1 MLIDARTVPD
11 GTRIE
16 CDIAILGAGAA
27 GLTIAR
33 QFIGSGRNLCLV
45 ESGGL
50 ELDPATQ
57 ALYEG
62 DNVGLPYFPLD
73 VCRLRQFGGTT
84 NHWGGVCL
92 PFKREDF
99 EQHSWLPHSGWPI
112 DLDDMQPYIERAAA
126 FLDLPEAGWNIDHW
140 ERMNGEHALSFDNA
154 KLRSQV
160 LLVKPVRIGQV
171 LRQEFEQAREI
182 HAYLNANVV
191 EIETNGAASHV
202 TGMRVQT
209 LAGNRLTVVGS
220 LLVLALGG
228 IENPRLLLLS
238 HRVQSE
244 GLGNGHDLV
253 GRFFMEHAMFRGGI
267 IQPTSPGVDINFYR
281 KVRFDNGEYA
291 ITSNWMLSPEVC
303 QAEGIAPVLIDIF
316 PIYDPAY
323 ESAGVEALRHLRTAL
338 FKRQLPDDLTADIG
352 NLLGD
357 FGVVAE
363 LAFDRVR
370 YGQPPVERIDVRP
383 LIISTPNPDSRV
395 LLGDRTDA
403 LGLRRVKLD
412 WRLTELDKRSARRGL
427 EIAATEVGRLEV
439 GRMKITL
446 NDDDTTWPDD
456 IEGAYHHLGTT
467 RMHDDPR
474 HGIVDRDCR
483 VHGIDNLYIA
493 GSSVFPTAGTGSP
506 TLMIIALALRLADH
520 LKGLAA

>member
-11 GTRIE
+11 GRRIE
-16 CDIAILGAGAA
+16 CDVGIFGAGAA

-33 QFIGSGRNLCLV
+33 EFIGSGRNLCLV

-92 PFKREDF
+92 PFKPEDF

-112 DLDDMQPYIERAAA
+112 DLDDMQPYIERAVA
-126 FLDLPEAGWNIDHW
+126 FLDLPAVGWNIEHW
-140 ERMNGEHALSFDNA
+140 ERMTGEHPFSFDQA

-160 LLVKPVRIGQV
+160 LLVKPMRMGPV
-171 LRQEFEQAREI
+171 LQQEFEQARGV
-182 HAYLNANVV
+182 HVYLNANAV
-191 EIETNGAASHV
+191 EIETTDTASHV
-202 TGMRVQT
+202 TSVRVQT
-209 LAGNRLTVVGS
+209 LAGNQLTVVGK
-220 LLVLALGG
+220 LVVVALGG

-238 HRVQSE
+238 NRVQTE

-253 GRFFMEHAMFRGGI
+253 GRFFMEHATFRGGI
-267 IQPTSPGVDINFYR
+267 IQPTSAAVDIGFYR
-281 KVRFDNGEYA
+281 KIQFDNGEYA
-291 ITSNWMLSPEVC
+291 LSSQWMLPPEVH
-303 QAEGIAPVLIDIF
+303 QTEEIAPVLLDIE
-316 PIYDPAY
+316 PVYDPAY
-323 ESAGVEALRHLRTAL
+323 MSAGVQSLRHLKTAL
-338 FKRQLPDDLTADIG
+338 TKRQLPDDLMADIG

-357 FGVVAE
+357 FGVIAA
-363 LAFDRVR
+363 LAVNRVR
-370 YGQPPVERIDVRP
+370 YGQPPVERIDVDP
-383 LIISTPNPDSRV
+383 LIIPMPNPDSRV

-403 LGLRRVKLD
+403 LGCRRVKLD
-412 WRLTELDKRSARRGL
+412 WRLTELDKRSARRAL
-427 EIAATEVGRLEV
+427 EIAAAEIGRLEI
-439 GRMKITL
+439 GRMKITMS
-446 NDDDTTWPDD
+446 DDDTTWPDD
-456 IEGAYHHLGTT
+456 LEGVYHHLGTT

-474 HGIVDRDCR
+474 HGVVDRDCR